1 MDGRFVSEHT
11 PHSLSAS
18 GNTDWTVCGTFSGVG
33 VSRPVST
40 RPGEKKSRCPRSIS
54 TGQDGAKQMVIDFML
69 QKNTVF
75 L

>member
-40 RPGEKKSRCPRSIS
+40 RPGEK
-54 TGQDGAKQMVIDFML
+54 
-69 QKNTVF
+69 N
-75 L
+75 